1 MTNWSL
7 KELSIT
13 CSGSACT
20 VLLIIFSPLL
30 IFNCSQHGNHP
41 THQTSSKIDHSGEN
55 GKRTRDFC
63 CRRRM
68 PFAGRCERLETC
80 NTSLFPQKMAHPCLR
95 RAAGPWCLL
104 RKWIFYHRAKDAEA
118 GPVLGSTGWVRV
130 LYGVMYGLCAWSA
143 VLSSDGFTV
152 GLDSP
157 WGFGITFSPTPTAV
171 VLLKQILKLKRNQ
184 NNENVSVGNTTP
196 RVAGRVSTMVFQIC
210 SLGGFFLSPLLRQAP
225 EEHWGLTSP

>member
-118 GPVLGSTGWVRV
+118 GPVLGSTGCGCYTVLCTVCALDLPFLVRMA
-130 LYGVMYGLCAWSA
+130 LPWALIALGGL
-143 VLSSDGFTV
+143 
-152 GLDSP
+152 
-157 WGFGITFSPTPTAV
+157 
-171 VLLKQILKLKRNQ
+171 VLLFHRHQQRWFYWSKSSNS
-184 NNENVSVGNTTP
+184 NETKTTK
-196 RVAGRVSTMVFQIC
+196 T
-210 SLGGFFLSPLLRQAP
+210 
-225 EEHWGLTSP
+225 